1 MPVAGRR
8 RGTILG
14 TAGTIPG
21 ITIHGG
27 IGTIRS
33 TIPLGMA
40 GAIRTIIP
48 HGIRPVTT
56 VTIALGMVD
65 IRLIVIQHRQDVVQP
80 TTADVPSDVAITAGL
95 RRSTIT
101 TTARLVCPPVP
112 PPVRRLPLAAVAVA
126 QAVAPLA
133 AVAAVD
139 ARLLADAHLA
149 DEGK

>member
-8 RGTILG
+8 RGTIRG

-27 IGTIRS
+27 TGTIRS

-56 VTIALGMVD
+56 VITIMVAATS
-65 IRLIVIQHRQDVVQP
+65 VVAEAVACRRTCVSMTVA
-80 TTADVPSDVAITAGL
+80 TTLRTAVGV
-95 RRSTIT
+95 
-101 TTARLVCPPVP
+101 TARV
-112 PPVRRLPLAAVAVA
+112 
-126 QAVAPLA
+126 
-133 AVAAVD
+133 
-139 ARLLADAHLA
+139 
-149 DEGK
+149 